1 MNAVVVD
8 TDIVSFLFKGHPAA
22 SPYKSDRTGNALV
35 VSFMTLAELDRW
47 PIQAHWGDSK
57 RDWLKRYLEP
67 FALLTQKLKRLIS
80 ISARPRVG
88 LKS

>member
-22 SPYKSDRTGNALV
+22 SLYKSDLTGKALI

-47 PIQAHWGDSK
+47 SNAGTSRDHPERRLGAILSDLARQHQASQVIHSN
-57 RDWLKRYLEP
+57 
-67 FALLTQKLKRLIS
+67 A
-80 ISARPRVG
+80 
-88 LKS
+88 